1 MVVVTA
7 AMQRSSIEK
16 NKWKMMTMKTKTI
29 RRKEEAEEKKEHT
42 YKKEMRPIFV
52 LCSLVFVFGGS
63 KKKKYRNL

>member
-1 MVVVTA
+1 VEDDDDEDEEH
-7 AMQRSSIEK
+7 QEKRRS
-16 NKWKMMTMKTKTI
+16 
-29 RRKEEAEEKKEHT
+29 RRKKEHT